1 MVVFVRRAILMVLAV
16 TAGATLV
23 GCPQKA
29 TVTVPL
35 DCAGTPGS
43 VTVAATMPRSV
54 PSGSAFALTIETTGA
69 NGAVVLSLTN
79 TTPGVVAV
87 RGTST
92 VQVVST
98 GAADAQISLAVAR
111 VHTAVLVEPNDPN
124 DSGWRQV
131 TCSPT
136 GPTEVGSIATTAP
149 RQPADAGSTPVDVS
163 FFTWCTG
170 STPLGPYDEPGSS
183 RVSVSAPTHV
193 SPGQTFTLSDL
204 AVDVPGGAYYGVEVS
219 GATVP
224 SGTGYVLPSTPITVT
239 AGAGQNVALTFR
251 GIASSSGG
259 PLAGGCTPVASGH
272 LAAIP
277 VVAAPG

>member
-1 MVVFVRRAILMVLAV
+1 MPVPRAILGLLTL
-16 TAGATLV
+16 TAAATLLACQQEV
-23 GCPQKA
+23 
-29 TVTVPL
+29 TVSVPL
-35 DCAGTPGS
+35 DCAGTHAS
-43 VTVAATMPRSV
+43 VTVTAAMPRTV
-54 PSGSAFALTIETTGA
+54 PSGSAFALTIETSGVG
-69 NGAVVLSLTN
+69 GAVALSLTN
-79 TTPGVVAV
+79 AEPGLVAV

-98 GAADAQISLAVAR
+98 GAADAEISVAVAR
-111 VHTAVLVEPNDPN
+111 AHTAVQVEPTGPN

-131 TCSPT
+131 TCAPT
-136 GPTEVGSIATTAP
+136 GPTAVGSIATKAP
-149 RQPADAGSTPVDVS
+149 QQPADAGSTPVDVS

-170 STPLGPYDEPGSS
+170 STPLGSYDEPGSS

-193 SPGQTFTLSDL
+193 SPGETFTLADL
-204 AVDVPGGAYYGVEVS
+204 AVDVPGSASYGVEVS
-219 GATVP
+219 GAAVP

-239 AGAGQNVALTFR
+239 ARAGEHLALTFR

-259 PLAGGCTPVASGH
+259 SLAGGCTPVASGH